1 MENALT
7 DVKEVKPKRVKYG
20 KAERMSFAKVDEKLA
35 ILPNLLTIQREP
47 YKQFLEQGIDE
58 VLQEYT
64 PIIDRAEKVELELLG
79 HEICKPKYTAAEC
92 IRKRL
97 SYTAPMNVKARLKK
111 RDTGEVIEQDV
122 FIGDIPLMTD
132 DCCFIVNGVER
143 VIISQIV
150 KSPSCYF
157 DSVTDK
163 SGKELFN
170 AVMHSLRGTRLSIEQ
185 GLTDELKII
194 INQQSKLSAMVFL
207 KACGYTDE
215 ELLELFGNNDIIRAT
230 LETDKQKTKKDALLE
245 IAKKT
250 RPNDVPDADNTE
262 HWLNETFF
270 KNTYYNFGRVGR
282 YKYNK
287 KLSIATRIT
296 GLKSAENILI
306 DGEIVVE
313 AGQIIG
319 EEVAKQIQYAGINS
333 VTVLVNGKPHKI
345 LGNNR
350 VRLSDFIECNEEEL
364 GIKEMVYYPK
374 LMEIFNTC
382 ETREERLEAIKNEAK
397 ELVTT
402 HLTIDD
408 IIGVISYLLDLN
420 VGLGNIDNI
429 DHLANRRIFT
439 VGELMSNEFR
449 KGLAKLKDNVLE
461 AMQNTDVDQMTPKG
475 LISAR
480 AVNKFLRDFLASGQ
494 LSQITEDFNP
504 AATLTNKRRIS
515 AVGPGGIKK
524 ERAGAE
530 VRDIHYSHYGRIC
543 AVETPE
549 GQGIGLI
556 NGIAAYARINEYG
569 FLETPYR
576 RVDKVNKKP
585 TDEIVYL
592 MADVEEKYYCCQAI
606 EPLNED
612 GTFKNSKI
620 LCRKKGILYELPPS
634 QVDFMDI
641 CPRQFISAITSLIPF
656 LDNDDTVRALTGSN
670 MQRQAV
676 PLLRT
681 DSPIVATGIEHRIAV
696 DSGAMV
702 LSKQDGVVTYVDAN
716 TIKVMGDDGVLQE
729 YNLVKFKKT
738 NKETCFNQKPNV
750 RKGER
755 VRVGDTLADGFS
767 TQNGELAL
775 GKNVTIAF
783 MNWEGYNYEDAILI
797 NEKLVKEDTF
807 TSIGLKVEECAAR
820 TTKLGDEEITRDIPN
835 AGADVLLNLDER
847 GIVRIGAEVRPGDYL
862 VGKVTPKGEK
872 ELTPEERLLRAIFG
886 EKSREVRDNSLKVP
900 HGSGGIVV
908 DVQIFDRKN
917 KDELDAGVNKLVKV
931 FIAKKR
937 KVSVG
942 DKMAGR
948 HGNKGVVS
956 RVLPE
961 EDMPFQADGTPVDI
975 VLNPLGVPS
984 RMNIGQVLEVHLGLI
999 AKMLGW
1005 KVATPS
1011 FNGANEHDIKQLL
1024 EMNQLPKNGKMQ
1036 LFDGRTG
1043 EPFEHEVTVG
1053 IMYMIKLEHMS
1064 ETKIHARSIGSYAL
1078 VTRQP
1083 LGGKA
1088 MFGGQRF
1095 GEMEVWALYA
1105 YGASHLL
1112 QEILTVKSDDVTGR
1126 TMAYEA
1132 IVKGDPIQEPGIPES
1147 FKVLVKEFQGLALD
1161 VTIMTD
1167 NNREL
1172 SVNDITSE
1180 VEDDNNKTHIEQEMQ
1195 DSINV
1200 PDVDTDI
1207 TLDDE
1212 EDSAF
1217 DVMSEGF
1224 EDEDDEMIEDDSL
1237 FDD

>member
-1 MENALT
+1 MQTNF
-7 DVKEVKPKRVKYG
+7 KPKKVKYG
-20 KAERMSFAKVDEKLA
+20 KAERMSFAKIEEKLSA
-35 ILPNLLTIQREP
+35 MPFLLEIQKEP
-47 YKQFLEQGIDE
+47 YKEFLSTGISE
-58 VLQEYT
+58 VLDEYS
-64 PIIDRAEKVELELLG
+64 PINDRAGKVKLEFLG
-79 HEICKPKYTAAEC
+79 HTIEKPQYTAEEC
-92 IRKRL
+92 RRKRL
-97 SYTAPMNVKARLKK
+97 SYTAPLKVQTRL
-111 RDTGEVIEQDV
+111 TFLESGEVLEQEV
-122 FIGDIPLMTD
+122 FMGDMPLMTK

-157 DSVTDK
+157 DSVIDK
-163 SGKELFN
+163 TGKELFS
-170 AVMHSLRGTRLSIEQ
+170 AVMHSLRGTRLSVEQ
-185 GLTDELKII
+185 GLTDELKMI
-194 INQQSKLSAMVFL
+194 INQTSKLSAMTFL

-215 ELLELFGNNDIIRAT
+215 DLLEMFNHNPIIEAT
-230 LETDKQKTKKDALLE
+230 IATDKYHTKKEALLE
-245 IAKKT
+245 IARKT
-250 RPNDVPDADNTE
+250 RPNDVPNSENTE
-262 HWLNETFF
+262 QWLNDTFF
-270 KNTYYNFGRVGR
+270 SNLYYNFGRVGR

-287 KLSIATRIT
+287 KLSLATRIT
-296 GLKSAENILI
+296 GQKAAENIII
-306 DGEIVVE
+306 DDEIIVE
-313 AGQIIG
+313 AGNIISQ
-319 EEVAKQIQYAGINS
+319 EDALKIQYAGIN
-333 VTVLVNGKPHKI
+333 VVDVIVNGKPHRI
-345 LGNNR
+345 IGNAR
-350 VRLSDFIECNEEEL
+350 VRLSDFIKCNEKEL
-364 GIKEMVYYPK
+364 GINEMVYYPLLQSILNNVK
-374 LMEIFNTC
+374 G
-382 ETREERLEAIKNEAK
+382 RENRIEAIKANAK

-402 HLTIDD
+402 HLTIHD

-420 VGLGNIDNI
+420 IGLGEKDNI

-439 VGELMSNEFR
+439 VGELMANEFR
-449 KGLAKLKDNVLE
+449 KGVAKLKDNALE
-461 AMQNTDVDQMTPKG
+461 QMQNIDTKVMTQSS
-475 LISAR
+475 LLSAR
-480 AVNKFLRDFLASGQ
+480 PVNKFLRDFLASGQ

-556 NGIAAYARINEYG
+556 NGIAAYAKINEYG

-576 RVDKVNKKP
+576 KIDKEKRKP
-585 TDEIVYL
+585 TDKIEYL
-592 MADVEEKYYCCQAI
+592 MADVEENYFCCQATEI
-606 EPLNED
+606 LNDD
-612 GTFKNSKI
+612 GTFKSDRI
-620 LCRKKGILYELPPS
+620 RCRKKGIWYELDPS
-634 QVDFMDI
+634 QVDYMDV

-656 LDNDDTVRALTGSN
+656 LENDDTVRALTGSN

-681 DSPIVATGIEHRIAV
+681 DSPIVATGIEHKIAM

-702 LSKQDGVVTYVDAN
+702 ISDCEGVVTYVDA
-716 TIKVMGDDGVLQE
+716 TEIKVVEKNGCVHNYKLT
-729 YNLVKFKKT
+729 KFQKT

-750 RKGER
+750 KKGDE
-755 VRVGDTLADGFS
+755 VKVGDVLADGFS

-820 TTKLGDEEITRDIPN
+820 QTKLGDEEITRDIPN
-835 AGADVLLNLDER
+835 VGEDMLKNLDER
-847 GIVRIGAEVRPGDYL
+847 GIIRVGAEVKPGDYL
-862 VGKVTPKGEK
+862 VGKVTPKGETD
-872 ELTPEERLLRAIFG
+872 LTPEERLLRAIFG

-908 DVQIFDRKN
+908 DVQVFERKN
-917 KDELDAGVNKLVKV
+917 KDELDAGVNTLVKV

-961 EDMPFQADGTPVDI
+961 EDMPFQADGTPIDI

-1011 FNGANEHDIKQLL
+1011 FNGANENDIKQLL
-1024 EMNQLPKNGKMQ
+1024 EVNNLPENGKMQ

-1043 EPFEHEVTVG
+1043 EPFENKVTVG

-1112 QEILTVKSDDVTGR
+1112 QEILTVKSDDVSGR
-1126 TMAYEA
+1126 TKAYES
-1132 IVKGDPIQEPGIPES
+1132 IVKGEPIQEPGIPES
-1147 FKVLVKEFQGLALD
+1147 FKVLVKEFQSLGLD
-1161 VTIMTD
+1161 VTILTD

-1172 SVNDITSE
+1172 SISDITPEEHQEPQAIVSIEEELKNSE
-1180 VEDDNNKTHIEQEMQ
+1180 LQ
-1195 DSINV
+1195 DV
-1200 PDVDTDI
+1200 
-1207 TLDDE
+1207 
-1212 EDSAF
+1212 
-1217 DVMSEGF
+1217 
-1224 EDEDDEMIEDDSL
+1224 EDEDEDTAFDIMTESFDDDDMFEDDL
-1237 FDD
+1237 FDDFDD

>member
-1 MENALT
+1 MQT
-7 DVKEVKPKRVKYG
+7 ITKPKRVKYG
-20 KAERMSFAKVDEKLA
+20 KAERMSFAKIDEKTA
-35 ILPNLLTIQREP
+35 VLPYLLEIQKEP
-47 YKQFLEQGIDE
+47 YKDFLKNGIAE
-58 VLQEYT
+58 VLEEYS
-64 PIIDRAEKVELELLG
+64 PIKDRAGKVELYFLDHTIE
-79 HEICKPKYTAAEC
+79 KPLYTAEEC
-92 IRKRL
+92 RRKRL
-97 SYTAPMNVKARLKK
+97 SYTAQLKVRTRLVYIE
-111 RDTGEVIEQDV
+111 TGEAVEQEV
-122 FIGDIPLMTD
+122 FMGDIPLMTD

-157 DSVTDK
+157 DLTIDK
-163 SGKELFN
+163 TGKELYS
-170 AVMHSLRGTRLSIEQ
+170 AVLHSLRGTRLSIEQ
-185 GLTDELKII
+185 TLTDELKIT
-194 INQQSKLSAMVFL
+194 INQASKLSAMVFL
-207 KACGYTDE
+207 KACTMSE
-215 ELLELFGNNDIIRAT
+215 EDILETFNNNAIIQSTIA
-230 LETDKQKTKKDALLE
+230 TDKQHTMKEALLE
-245 IAKKT
+245 IARKT
-250 RPNDVPDADNTE
+250 RPNDVPNSESTQV
-262 HWLNETFF
+262 WLNDTFYS
-270 KNTYYNFGRVGR
+270 NLYYNFGRVGR

-287 KLSIATRIT
+287 KLMLATRIA
-296 GLKSAENILI
+296 GLKSAENITI
-306 DGEIVVE
+306 DDEIVVM
-313 AGQIIG
+313 AGEIITP
-319 EEVAKQIQYAGINS
+319 EVAERIQYSGINS
-333 VTVLVNGKPHKI
+333 VDVVVNGKKHRI
-345 LGNNR
+345 IGNAR
-350 VRLSDFIECNEEEL
+350 VRLSDFIKCNEKEL
-364 GIKEMVYYPK
+364 GINEMVYYPLLKQLLERTKGSKEKK
-374 LMEIFNTC
+374 LEV
-382 ETREERLEAIKNEAK
+382 IKQNAK

-402 HLTIDD
+402 HLTLYD
-408 IIGVISYLLDLN
+408 IIGVISYILDLN
-420 VGLGNIDNI
+420 EGLGNIDNI

-439 VGELMSNEFR
+439 VGELMANEFR
-449 KGLAKLKDNVLE
+449 KGVSKLKDNVLE
-461 AMQNTDVDQMTPKG
+461 SMQNIDTKQITPSS

-480 AVNKFLRDFLASGQ
+480 AINKFLRDFLASGQ

-576 RVDKVNKKP
+576 KIDKEKCKP
-585 TDEIVYL
+585 TDKIEYL
-592 MADVEEKYYCCQAI
+592 MADTEENYYCCQAI

-612 GTFKNSKI
+612 GTFKNEKV

-634 QVDFMDI
+634 QVDYMDV

-656 LDNDDTVRALTGSN
+656 LENDDTVRALTGSN

-681 DSPIVATGIEHRIAV
+681 DSPIVATGIEHRIAM
-696 DSGAMV
+696 DSGAMII
-702 LSKQDGVVTYVDAN
+702 SDTDGIVTYVDAN
-716 TIKVMGDDGVLQE
+716 EIKIQDTIGVIHSYKLT
-729 YNLVKFKKT
+729 KFQKT

-750 RKGER
+750 NKGDE
-755 VRVGDTLADGFS
+755 VKVGDVIADGFS

-797 NEKLVKEDTF
+797 NENLVKDDTF
-807 TSIGLKVEECAAR
+807 TSIALKVEECAAR
-820 TTKLGDEEITRDIPN
+820 QTKLGDEEITRDIPN
-835 AGADVLLNLDER
+835 VGEDMLANLDER
-847 GIVRIGAEVRPGDYL
+847 GIVRIGAEVKPGDIL
-862 VGKVTPKGEK
+862 VGKVTPKGETD
-872 ELTPEERLLRAIFG
+872 LTPEERLLRAIFG
-886 EKSREVRDNSLKVP
+886 EKAREVRDNSLKVP

-908 DVQIFDRKN
+908 DVQVFERKN
-917 KDELDAGVNKLVKV
+917 KDELDAGVNTLVKV

-956 RVLPE
+956 RVLPQ
-961 EDMPFQADGTPVDI
+961 EDMPFQKDGTPIDI

-1011 FNGANEHDIKQLL
+1011 FNGANEHDIKNLL
-1024 EMNQLPKNGKMQ
+1024 EANDLPENGKMQ
-1036 LFDGRTG
+1036 LYDGRTG
-1043 EPFEHEVTVG
+1043 EPFENKVTVG

-1112 QEILTVKSDDVTGR
+1112 QEILTVKSDDVSGR
-1126 TMAYEA
+1126 TKAYES
-1132 IVKGDPIQEPGIPES
+1132 IVKGEPIQEPGIPES
-1147 FKVLVKEFQGLALD
+1147 FKVLVKEFQALGLD
-1161 VTIMTD
+1161 VTILTD

-1172 SVNDITSE
+1172 SISDITPEEHPEPQAIASIEEELKNSE
-1180 VEDDNNKTHIEQEMQ
+1180 FDDDIDADEDN
-1195 DSINV
+1195 
-1200 PDVDTDI
+1200 
-1207 TLDDE
+1207 
-1212 EDSAF
+1212 AF
-1217 DVMSEGF
+1217 DIMSESF
-1224 EDEDDEMIEDDSL
+1224 DDADDFGDDGDL
-1237 FDD
+1237 FDDFEE